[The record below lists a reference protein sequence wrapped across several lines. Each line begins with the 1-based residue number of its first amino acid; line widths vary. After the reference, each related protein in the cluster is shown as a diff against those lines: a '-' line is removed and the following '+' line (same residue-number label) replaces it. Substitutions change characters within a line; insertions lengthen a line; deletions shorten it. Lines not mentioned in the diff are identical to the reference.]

1 MTMELVDLAA
11 AKALASA
18 AVLLFMTVLVMA
30 AAKRISTCIL
40 FFSAQC
46 AVMTALILAMAYVH
60 HSAEAYVIAA
70 MVLVVKVLAIPYALS
85 RIVKSLQAPREVT
98 ASTSSAQSVFIAS
111 GLIMLSFFA
120 IAPYARELRV
130 DENML
135 AAAVALVLTGAFLM
149 VSRKKALMQ
158 VIGLL
163 VLENGIFLAA
173 LTTTFGMPLI
183 IEIGIFFDLLM
194 GVFLMGLFVFRIRDT
209 FEHLDVSKL
218 RKLRG

>member
-1 MTMELVDLAA
+1 MGLVEFAA
-11 AKALASA
+11 AKAMASS
-18 AVLLFMTVLVMA
+18 AVLLFVTVLAMA
-30 AAKRISTCIL
+30 SAKRISTCIML
-40 FFSAQC
+40 FSAQC
-46 AVMTALILAMAYVH
+46 AVITAEILAMAYVH
-60 HSAEAYVIAA
+60 RSAEAYVIGG
-70 MVLVVKVLAIPYALS
+70 MVLMVKVLAIPYALS
-85 RIVKSLQAPREVT
+85 RIVENLQTPRDVT
-98 ASTSSAQSVFIAS
+98 ATTTAAQSVFIAS
-111 GLIMLSFFA
+111 ALILLSFFA
-120 IAPYARELRV
+120 IEPYARALRV

-163 VLENGIFLAA
+163 VLENGIVLAA

-209 FEHLDVSKL
+209 FDHLDVSRL
-218 RKLRG
+218 RRLRG